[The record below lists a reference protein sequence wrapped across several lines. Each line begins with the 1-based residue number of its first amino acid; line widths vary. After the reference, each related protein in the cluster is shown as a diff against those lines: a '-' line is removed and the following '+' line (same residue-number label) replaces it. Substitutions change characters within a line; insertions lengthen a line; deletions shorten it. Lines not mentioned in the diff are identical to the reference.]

1 MCVDCLGNL
10 AKKVNI
16 GQETLTALIGSKTC
30 LGFRFVDLSNQPLLW
45 LKCLLWSTF
54 EVVWCFMW
62 DSRFNHWSLEIDLLA

>member
-1 MCVDCLGNL
+1 MYVDCLGNL

-30 LGFRFVDLSNQPLLW
+30 LGFRFVDLSNRPLYM
-45 LKCLLWSTF
+45 KCLLWSAF
-54 EVVWCFMW
+54 EVVWSFMW

>member
-30 LGFRFVDLSNQPLLW
+30 SGFRFVDLSNQPLLW
-45 LKCLLWSTF
+45 LKCLLWSAF
-54 EVVWCFMW
+54 EV
-62 DSRFNHWSLEIDLLA
+62 I